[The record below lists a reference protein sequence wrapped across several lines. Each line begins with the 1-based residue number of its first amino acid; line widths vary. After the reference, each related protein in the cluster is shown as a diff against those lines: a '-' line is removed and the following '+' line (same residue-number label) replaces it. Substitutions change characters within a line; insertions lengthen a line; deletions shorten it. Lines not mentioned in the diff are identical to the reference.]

1 MQEVIEFAEHS
12 VLKYTLALR
21 NLADQD
27 FTINQKG
34 LSPDLVLED
43 DPNTEKD
50 EVLAF
55 LGLE

>member
-1 MQEVIEFAEHS
+1 MQEVVEFAEHS

-34 LSPDLVLED
+34 LSPDFVLED

>member
-1 MQEVIEFAEHS
+1 MQEVVEFAEHS

-43 DPNTEKD
+43 DSNTEKD

>member
-1 MQEVIEFAEHS
+1 MQEVVEFAEHS

>member
-43 DPNTEKD
+43 DSNTEKD

>member
-1 MQEVIEFAEHS
+1 MQEVVEFPEHS
-12 VLKYTLALR
+12 VLKYTLAFR
-21 NLADQD
+21 NIADQD

-34 LSPDLVLED
+34 ISPDLVLED

-55 LGLE
+55 VGLE